1 MAKKKKVL
9 SKKHHFE
16 SNKFL
21 LVLLIFLS
29 FILVMTYAN
38 INFKKEK
45 SYSHEEI
52 ILSVNSSTV
61 TIPDTSF
68 AVALTDGKADFSD
81 SLVEGSV
88 VVSDPFYTVK
98 NGEVYDV
105 FAVMT
110 YNTGGF
116 GEFVNVALFQ
126 VVKGKAVFRG
136 SYPVGDRVV
145 VNDITK
151 SSGDYEDGYAIDVNY
166 MDRTPDESMAD
177 EPTDFKTLTLE
188 IKNHMI
194 VTPETT
200 EE

>member
-21 LVLLIFLS
+21 LVLLIFLG

-52 ILSVNSSTV
+52 ISSVNSSTV

-68 AVALTDGKADFSD
+68 AVGLTDGKADFSD
-81 SLVEGSV
+81 PLVEGSV

-110 YNTGGF
+110 YNTGGS

-126 VVKGKAVFRG
+126 VVKGKAIFRG
-136 SYPVGDRVV
+136 SYPVGDRVIV
-145 VNDITK
+145 DDITK
-151 SSGDYEDGYAIDVNY
+151 SLGEYEDGYAIDVNY
-166 MDRTPDESMAD
+166 VDRTADESMAD
-177 EPTDFKTLTLE
+177 EPTDFRTLTLE

-194 VTPETT
+194 VTPELT

>member
-21 LVLLIFLS
+21 LVLLIFLG

-52 ILSVNSSTV
+52 ISSVNSSTV

-81 SLVEGSV
+81 SLKQIS
-88 VVSDPFYTVK
+88 FLI
-98 NGEVYDV
+98 
-105 FAVMT
+105 F
-110 YNTGGF
+110 
-116 GEFVNVALFQ
+116 
-126 VVKGKAVFRG
+126 
-136 SYPVGDRVV
+136 
-145 VNDITK
+145 
-151 SSGDYEDGYAIDVNY
+151 
-166 MDRTPDESMAD
+166 
-177 EPTDFKTLTLE
+177 
-188 IKNHMI
+188 
-194 VTPETT
+194 
-200 EE
+200 